1 MLSCDGTHDLQSC
14 VRISVVSM
22 WKVLFY
28 DMFFVCLQVMQ
39 YEDEIEKVKLENGA
53 LSDALT
59 KNANELMRNEEQI
72 QSMQL
77 ELTVTQ
83 EKHRTCQ
90 LEVCNWKKWDIF
102 SISWPLHSQWLYWD
116 PKPQLK
122 FKPFQKIPE
131 VSVFF
136 SMEIIIGLVIWLQ
149 ENTALVNIFL

>member
-1 MLSCDGTHDLQSC
+1 MNMFLKFSPVHVKEL
-14 VRISVVSM
+14 
-22 WKVLFY
+22 
-28 DMFFVCLQVMQ
+28 FFVIFLCLQVMQ

-90 LEVCNWKKWDIF
+90 LEVC
-102 SISWPLHSQWLYWD
+102 S
-116 PKPQLK
+116 
-122 FKPFQKIPE
+122 
-131 VSVFF
+131 
-136 SMEIIIGLVIWLQ
+136 
-149 ENTALVNIFL
+149 